1 MAQMILGR
9 PRVVVVDGVNKGEVF
24 RRSGRWFWRR
34 GPVAVEPFA
43 HGSTLAD
50 VAEWA
55 RKCCNGKTA
64 IVKIAKGRAS

>member
-1 MAQMILGR
+1 MSQMILSR
-9 PRVVVVDGVNKGEVF
+9 PRVVLVDGVNKGEVF

-43 HGSTLAD
+43 RGATLAD

-55 RKCCNGKTA
+55 RKCCNGKVA
-64 IVKIAKGRAS
+64 AVKIRTGG